1 MNPQFLICISQF
13 FTTDLFST
21 AVSLIFSGLH
31 VIPYAKLAIFDTIGC
46 DKRSVPSYFQ
56 IHYKAFGCEKDN
68 VAGDVEGEEDEGKR
82 SVIIQLLEV

>member
-1 MNPQFLICISQF
+1 MFY
-13 FTTDLFST
+13 T

-56 IHYKAFGCEKDN
+56 IQYKAFGSEKDN

-82 SVIIQLLEV
+82 SVIIQLWRRTIINTK

>member
-1 MNPQFLICISQF
+1 M
-13 FTTDLFST
+13 FST
-21 AVSLIFSGLH
+21 DSVSLIFSGLY

-56 IHYKAFGCEKDN
+56 IQYKAFGCEKDN

-82 SVIIQLLEV
+82 SVIIQLWRRTIISKK